1 MSTLK
6 VDTILKRTGTG
17 TITVG
22 QSGDTITIPTT
33 LNATTLQ
40 QNGST
45 IPTSFG
51 KIGQVVVSSTTS
63 NISTTSTSF
72 VATGFTASITPS
84 AATSKILV
92 SVAGGKGAD
101 GGAGRIHAHM
111 YSQTGGGGYSDI
123 FTFVDDN
130 NQDGTTYGQTY
141 SGADLHT
148 TNTTSQV
155 DYQVYIKVNQGNVF
169 LNNNS
174 QLSIILMEV
183 LA

>member
-1 MSTLK
+1 MAS
-6 VDTILKRTGTG
+6 TILVDK
-17 TITVG
+17 I
-22 QSGDTITIPTT
+22 QDSGGNN
-33 LNATTLQ
+33 LLVS
-40 QNGST
+40 NGSGT
-45 IPTSFG
+45 LTTNNIGKG

-111 YSQTGGGGYSDI
+111 YSQTGGGGYSDL